1 MNFNDNKPIYRQ
13 IIDFCYGCI
22 LSDLWQPECRT
33 PSVREMASELVVNTH
48 TVMKA
53 YETLQAKGIIFPR
66 RGMGYYLSA
75 DARELVMEARREE
88 FFSETLPSL
97 VEQMKQLGIS
107 PQELINHISLSD
119 E

>member
-13 IIDFCYGCI
+13 IIDYCYGCI
-22 LSDLWQPECRT
+22 LSDLWSPESRM
-33 PSVREMASELVVNTH
+33 PSVREMASDLVVNTH

-53 YETLQAKGIIFPR
+53 YETLQTQGIIYPR

-75 DARELVMEARREE
+75 DAHELVMEARRAE
-88 FFSETLPSL
+88 FFRDTLPAL

-107 PQELINHISLSD
+107 PQELITHIS
-119 E
+119 